1 MQITFGMH
9 VDSWR
14 GPGRDARI
22 GRPVLGRPAFLTLLE
37 THLGLTA
44 LPVSAARR
52 AAAYMLALRAVD
64 NPDRFFHRSLAVD
77 ELGTA
82 VQLLAWRDE
91 LMLAG
96 WDGRLA
102 DNWTSR
108 LRDLAAAEE
117 RASSGVRASEGERLA
132 QVTLRLRA
140 RHVPI
145 DSVQLLDS
153 VEAFPARWR
162 DALELLPVV
171 AQEAQ
176 VLPAAAGDLGR
187 IQTACLQAV
196 GQAQIVPAPAP
207 ALEGD
212 GSLVVLRPPSR
223 EVAEHWLVDH
233 CQRDAAANRLIVCE
247 EHAAS
252 IDETLRVQ
260 GVPGCGFDEPSMLRP
275 ALQALPLALETL
287 WDPVEPT
294 RVLEFLMHP
303 IGPFHPNARRMLGM
317 AFAKQPGIGGRE
329 WSTQRA
335 AIGQKLGN
343 EVVQQ
348 IEYWLECPRSKRS
361 EGAPLDEVIA
371 RVATLQIGLQ
381 SREKSLQQRQ
391 FDEAL
396 RSDMKWAIGQCSQ
409 FMEGLQEL
417 RKEGYAVVLP
427 RTLEHLVAHA
437 TADSSNSL
445 AIAQVGCMQSATT
458 PAACSVEAANEVV
471 WWMPAKPRLPAPL
484 PWIAEELR
492 AIADAGLRIRDPA
505 AEMAALMAQWIRPI
519 LAARE
524 RLILVLPP
532 EGTED
537 HPAWQLLRAITT
549 GLAPQALHLYATA
562 RGQLAEV
569 AARPLSAPRGVWELK
584 QDANWREAYP
594 VPTRRRAQSFTS
606 LNTLFNNPA
615 IAVLQ
620 DAAGLHATSTVAVPE
635 GTHLLGKLAHR
646 LLEVMFAQNGS
657 LHWSEAQVDAWFGPA
672 VDDLLRREGLPLL
685 AAGNASLSH
694 QFRESARGSIG
705 VLLEHLRTAGAVRVE
720 AERKLA
726 GDLNGLETEGV
737 ADLLVQ
743 LESGGTLLLDPKWS
757 PASRYREQMEKGDYL
772 QLALYA
778 HMIQQELGAAPV
790 AIGFFSFVDRLLL
803 TFTPNVFAATARV
816 VTTHIP
822 AAQLL
827 QSAIES
833 WNWRAQ
839 QWQEGRVEVI
849 AKGLVPA
856 ATQPPMGCLP
866 LGTIGDWLGEFEAL
880 FGQAEDA

>member
-1 MQITFGMH
+1 MQIKFGMH
-9 VDSWR
+9 VGNWR
-14 GPGRDARI
+14 GPDSEPHI
-22 GRPVLGRPAFLTLLE
+22 GRPVLGRAAFLALLE

-44 LPVSAARR
+44 APVSAARR
-52 AAAYMLALRAVD
+52 AAAYLLALRAAD
-64 NPDRFFHRSLAVD
+64 HPDRFFHRSLDAD
-77 ELGTA
+77 EVGAA
-82 VQLLAWRDE
+82 VQLLTWRDE

-96 WDGRLA
+96 WDGRTA
-102 DNWTSR
+102 DNWPSR
-108 LRDLAAAEE
+108 LCDLAAAEE
-117 RASSGVRASEGERLA
+117 HASSRVRASEGERLA
-132 QVTLRLRA
+132 QVIQRLRV

-145 DSVQLLDS
+145 DSVQLLDP
-153 VEAFPARWR
+153 VAGFPARWR
-162 DALELLPVV
+162 DALALLPVV
-171 AQEAQ
+171 AHEAQ
-176 VLPAAAGDLGR
+176 VPVAAGDLGR
-187 IQTACLQAV
+187 VQKACLQAV
-196 GQAQIVPAPAP
+196 AQAQIVQAL

-212 GSLVVLRPPSR
+212 GSLIVLRPLSR
-223 EVAEHWLVDH
+223 EVAEHWLADH
-233 CQRDAAANRLIVCE
+233 CQRDACGNRLIVCD

-252 IDETLRVQ
+252 LDETLRVQ

-287 WDPVEPT
+287 WDPIEPA

-303 IGPFHPNARRMLGM
+303 IGPFHPNARRMLGT

-329 WSTQRA
+329 WISQRA

-343 EVVQQ
+343 EVLQQ
-348 IEYWLECPRSKRS
+348 IEYWLECPRSKRA

-371 RVATLQIGLQ
+371 RVARLQTGLQ
-381 SREKSLQQRQ
+381 SREKSLQQGK

-396 RSDMKWAIGQCSQ
+396 LSDMKWAVGQCRQ

-445 AIAQVGCMQSATT
+445 AIARVGCMQSATA
-458 PAACSVEAANEVV
+458 PAACSVEAVNEVV

-492 AIADAGLRIRDPA
+492 AIADAGLCVRDPA

-532 EGTED
+532 EGAED

-569 AARPLSAPRGVWELK
+569 PARPLSGPRGVWELK
-584 QDANWREAYP
+584 QAANWREAYP
-594 VPTRRRAQSFTS
+594 VPTRRRTQSFTS

-620 DAAGLHATSTVAVPE
+620 DAAGLHATATVAVPE

-646 LLEVMFAQNGS
+646 LLELLFAQNGS
-657 LHWSEAQVDAWFGPA
+657 LHWSDAQVDGWFGPA

-685 AAGNASLSH
+685 AAGNASLSR

-705 VLLEHLRTAGAVRVE
+705 VLLEHLRTAGAARVE
-720 AERKLA
+720 AERKLT
-726 GDLNGLETEGV
+726 GDLDGIETEGL
-737 ADLLVQ
+737 ADLVVH
-743 LESGGTLLLDPKWS
+743 LESGDTLLLDPKWS
-757 PASRYREQMEKGDYL
+757 PASRYREQMEQGDYL

-803 TFTPNVFAATARV
+803 TFTPNLFAETARV
-816 VTTHIP
+816 VTTDIP

-827 QSAIES
+827 QAAIKS

-849 AKGLVPA
+849 GKGLIPG
-856 ATQPPMGCLP
+856 ATQPPAGCLP
-866 LGTIGDWLGEFEAL
+866 LGTLGDWLGDFEAL

>member
-1 MQITFGMH
+1 MRITFGMH
-9 VDSWR
+9 VGNWR
-14 GPGRDARI
+14 GPGSEAHV
-22 GRPVLGRPAFLTLLE
+22 GQPVLGRAAFLALLE

-44 LPVSAARR
+44 APVSAARR
-52 AAAYMLALRAVD
+52 AAAYLLALRAAD
-64 NPDRFFHRSLAVD
+64 NPDRFFHRSLAAD
-77 ELGTA
+77 EIGAA

-96 WDGRLA
+96 WDGRPA
-102 DNWTSR
+102 DNWTGR
-108 LRDLAAAEE
+108 LADLAATEGH
-117 RASSGVRASEGERLA
+117 ASLRVRASEGERLA
-132 QVTLRLRA
+132 QVTLRLSA
-140 RHVPI
+140 RRVPI
-145 DSVQLLDS
+145 DSVQLLDP

-162 DALELLPVV
+162 DALDLLPAV
-171 AQEAQ
+171 AHASPA
-176 VLPAAAGDLGR
+176 PAAVGDLGR
-187 IQTACLQAV
+187 VQAACLQAV
-196 GQAQIVPAPAP
+196 AQAQISQLP

-212 GSLVVLRPPSR
+212 GSLIVLRPLNR
-223 EVAEHWLVDH
+223 EVAEHWLADH
-233 CQRDAAANRLIVCE
+233 CQRDPGVRRLIVCE

-252 IDETLRVQ
+252 VDETLRVQ
-260 GVPGCGFDEPSMLRP
+260 GVPACGFDEPSVLRP

-287 WDPVEPT
+287 WDPVEPA

-303 IGPFHPNARRMLGM
+303 IGPFHPNARRMLGT

-329 WSTQRA
+329 WSAQRE
-335 AIGQKLGN
+335 AIAQKLGD

-348 IEYWLECPRSKRS
+348 IAYWLESPRSKRS

-371 RVATLQIGLQ
+371 RVARLQRGLQ
-381 SREKSLQQRQ
+381 SRQRSLEQGQ

-396 RSDMKWAIGQCSQ
+396 LSDMEWAIGQCSQ

-417 RKEGYAVVLP
+417 RKEGNAVVRP
-427 RTLEHLVAHA
+427 RILEHLVAHA

-458 PAACSVEAANEVV
+458 PAGCSVETVDEMV

-519 LAARE
+519 LAARQ
-524 RLILVLPP
+524 RLLLVLPP

-537 HPAWQLLRAITT
+537 HPAWQLLRAICT
-549 GLAPQALHLYATA
+549 GMVPRALHLYAAT

-569 AARPLSAPRGVWELK
+569 TARPLSAPRGAWQLK
-584 QDANWREAYP
+584 PDATWREAYA
-594 VPTRRRAQSFTS
+594 VPTRRQAQSFSS
-606 LNTLFNNPA
+606 LNILFNNPA

-620 DAAGLHATSTVAVPE
+620 DAAGLRAASTMAVPE
-635 GTHLLGKLAHR
+635 GTHLLGELAHR
-646 LLEVMFAQNGS
+646 LLEVLFAQDGS
-657 LHWSEAQVDAWFGPA
+657 LHWTDAQVDAWFGPA

-705 VLLEHLRTAGAVRVE
+705 VLLEHLRTAGAVRIE

-726 GDLNGLETEGV
+726 GDLEGLPTEGFS
-737 ADLLVQ
+737 DLVVH

-757 PASRYREQMEKGDYL
+757 PASRYRDRMERGDYL

-778 HMIQQELGAAPV
+778 HLIQQELGTAPV
-790 AIGFFSFVDRLLL
+790 AIGFFSFVDRMLL

-816 VTTHIP
+816 VTTDIAP
-822 AAQLL
+822 EQLL

-856 ATQPPMGCLP
+856 ATQPPAGCLP
-866 LGTIGDWLGEFEAL
+866 LGTLGDWLGDFEAL
-880 FGQAEDA
+880 FGQAENV